1 MTYEHIINCILF
13 EAHNHSVVLSLTHRH
28 IFQPFAIIKQL
39 KFRIKDEQINV
50 YLRQIWAGARCVA
63 SNGEHLF
70 SELQI
75 WYIWD
80 VAQLITIYRWLSLII
95 ICIYGVCTW
104 TSFLYDVAKHAAH
117 IIFNCGI
124 AGNRLYAD
132 SRANT
137 TVFLLDQL
145 PFFIGHT
152 SHSLIFLLWFIRI
165 AWAFW
170 ILWVLLFYHL
180 PSFHL
185 LYLSTRSI
193 QPPSPFSS
201 SGPNNVLMA
210 FRLYY
215 INIHTKHK
223 VRGKVPVVMWTWIST
238 ARKGSIITSK
248 IQDMLPIICSRRCPP
263 ARNSTRWKFACTLK

>member
-13 EAHNHSVVLSLTHRH
+13 YKHSVVPSLTHRH

-80 VAQLITIYRWLSLII
+80 VAQLITIYRWLSLIL
-95 ICIYGVCTW
+95 ICMYGVCTW
-104 TSFLYDVAKHAAH
+104 TSFLYGVAKHAAH

-132 SRANT
+132 SRAWRRMTRRCFCLINFHFSLDT
-137 TVFLLDQL
+137 HRIRSFFFSDLFALLERFG
-145 PFFIGHT
+145 FFGCYCFIIFHRFT
-152 SHSLIFLLWFIRI
+152 SCTFPPD
-165 AWAFW
+165 
-170 ILWVLLFYHL
+170 
-180 PSFHL
+180 PSNP
-185 LYLSTRSI
+185 
-193 QPPSPFSS
+193 PPSSLP
-201 SGPNNVLMA
+201 L
-210 FRLYY
+210 
-215 INIHTKHK
+215 
-223 VRGKVPVVMWTWIST
+223 
-238 ARKGSIITSK
+238 ARI
-248 IQDMLPIICSRRCPP
+248 MC
-263 ARNSTRWKFACTLK
+263 